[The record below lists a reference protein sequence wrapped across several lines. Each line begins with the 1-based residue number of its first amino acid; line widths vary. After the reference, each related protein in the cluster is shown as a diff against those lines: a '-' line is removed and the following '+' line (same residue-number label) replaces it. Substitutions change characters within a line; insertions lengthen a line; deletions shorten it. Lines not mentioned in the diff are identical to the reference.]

1 MCDRRASGRAIV
13 GAWPHDDDVLRPP
26 CPGALDG
33 GGDTTAVLRRARE
46 RFDRC
51 GVLPRR
57 PPRLPMPLPTPDTP
71 VESNSGSV
79 VVLYAVSPSRRR
91 AFGHH
96 RHRHRGRAA
105 PKRPASSLT
114 RPAFVRAPTMRR
126 CFHHLDGR
134 FVWFAGARSRGRAR
148 CVCVSRW
155 CWSRRATARRW
166 SRRAAAT
173 CTGGAAT
180 RTRRGSSGST
190 RSTRRRRSGSRTSPS
205 TSPRSSPGRARR
217 AASRSRT

>member
-46 RFDRC
+46 RFDRWMC
-51 GVLPRR
+51 PTPPPPTPANAPSDTRHARRVKLRVSCRPVRCLSEPSASVR
-57 PPRLPMPLPTPDTP
+57 PPPPPPPRPRCPQTPGKLTHPARIRPCADDASLLPPP
-71 VESNSGSV
+71 
-79 VVLYAVSPSRRR
+79 RR
-91 AFGHH
+91 AF
-96 RHRHRGRAA
+96 RMVRGRAV
-105 PKRPASSLT
+105 S
-114 RPAFVRAPTMRR
+114 
-126 CFHHLDGR
+126 
-134 FVWFAGARSRGRAR
+134 RSRA
-148 CVCVSRW
+148 VCVSRW

-205 TSPRSSPGRARR
+205 TSRRSSPGRARR